1 MSTTSLDSNLFR
13 FIWRHSRRDQIAILC
28 VIFASLP
35 FYWTSLDI
43 PKRIVNDA
51 LLGQAFKEG
60 RTTATLFDW
69 TFSLPDWLGGA
80 SIALGGLELEQ
91 MNYLF
96 VLSGLFLLLVV
107 INGAFKYVINISKG
121 ILGER
126 MLRRMRFTLFATLLR
141 FKPEEVRIVKP
152 AEISSMIKDE
162 VEPIGEFVGDAFILP
177 VFLGTQA
184 LTALLFIMAQNVW
197 LGLVALG
204 IILVQ
209 AFVIP
214 YLRRE
219 QLRLARMRQIAS
231 RKFAGRIG
239 EIVEGAPAVHIH
251 GTAAY
256 NEAEIG
262 GRLGDLFHIRVDL
275 FRRKFAVKYLNNFLA
290 QITPFFFYS
299 IGGYFAL
306 KGSLDIGQLVA
317 VIAAYRDLPPPIKE
331 LIDWDQNRADV
342 TIKYQQVVSQFSA
355 ERLARPAIGD
365 GGPES
370 EPRAPAPIS
379 IDGLRVVDRRGNALL
394 ENMTATID
402 CPAHVALVGA
412 SGSGRD
418 ILAKVVGRQITEYR
432 GAVRLGGVELRALS
446 ETAASRLIAYAG
458 AEPPLF
464 SGTIRD
470 NVLYSLRR
478 RVPEL
483 SNKPASSPA
492 ERLRRAEAERSGNP
506 LATID
511 GDWIDYALAGV
522 AGPDELDEVLL
533 DALQTTGM
541 HEEVYKFGLLGKLPE
556 DSRGELV
563 ERFIAAR
570 RAIRETLS
578 RKELSKLVE
587 PFDPARYNTNATI
600 GENLLFGV
608 PVGDRFQLAQ
618 MAAESHLRG
627 VLEAEALVEPLAEI
641 GFRIAETTLDTF
653 KDLPP
658 GHPLFER
665 YSLIP
670 TESFQEFQR
679 LVEGMK
685 SRSALSLISAEGR
698 NKLIGLALGYIE
710 PRHRIGLIDRL
721 FMSRVLRARAS
732 FRRHLPR
739 TYAES
744 IELYDPDRFMM
755 AAPISDNLLF
765 GRIAF
770 GVAGA
775 EQRVWQA
782 IKATLVE
789 LGLDKVI
796 LRLGLDY
803 EVGPGGKLLFAPQR
817 AAVNLARC
825 LIKRPEVLVLDG
837 ALGVFG
843 PGEAKIIADRIRA
856 KMAGRTLI
864 VTLADPKEAGD
875 YDQVL
880 AFEGGRLCYEPEGEA
895 ERPGRRLVTPSA
907 SDTVH

>member
-1 MSTTSLDSNLFR
+1 MDSNLFR
-13 FIWRHSRRDQIAILC
+13 FIWRHSRRDQIVILC

-51 LLGQAFKEG
+51 LLGRAFKDG
-60 RTTATLFDW
+60 QTTATLFDW
-69 TFSLPDWLGGA
+69 SVELPGFLGGGNI
-80 SIALGGLELEQ
+80 SLGGGLQLEQ
-91 MNYLF
+91 VDYLF

-107 INGAFKYVINISKG
+107 INGAFKYFINISKG
-121 ILGER
+121 VLGER

-141 FKPEEVRIVKP
+141 FRPEEVRAVKP
-152 AEISSMIKDE
+152 AEVASMIKDE
-162 VEPIGEFVGDAFILP
+162 VEPIGEFVGDAFIMP
-177 VFLGTQA
+177 AFLGTQA
-184 LTALLFIMAQNVW
+184 LTALLFIMMQNIW

-214 YLRRE
+214 WLRRE
-219 QLRLARMRQIAS
+219 QLRLTSLRQIAS

-239 EIVEGAPAVHIH
+239 EIVEGAPAVRIH

-262 GRLGDLFHIRVDL
+262 GRLGDLFRIRVDL
-275 FRRKFAVKYLNNFLA
+275 FKRKFAVKYLNNFLA

-355 ERLARPAIGD
+355 ERLAHPAPANG
-365 GGPES
+365 
-370 EPRAPAPIS
+370 RADAVPQPQAPIS

-394 ENMTATID
+394 ESMTTTID
-402 CPAHVALVGA
+402 CPAQVSLVGA

-418 ILAKVVGRQITEYR
+418 ILAKVLGRQITEYR
-432 GAVRLGGVELRALS
+432 GAVRLGGVDLNSLS
-446 ETAASRLIAYAG
+446 EAAASRLISYAG
-458 AEPPLF
+458 VEPPLF

-478 RVPEL
+478 QIPEP
-483 SNKPASSPA
+483 SADGPGSTA
-492 ERLRRAEAERSGNP
+492 ERWRRTEAERSGNP
-506 LATID
+506 IATID
-511 GDWIDYALAGV
+511 GDWIDYAVAGV
-522 AGPDELDEVLL
+522 SGPDELDDALL

-541 HEEVYKFGLLGKLPE
+541 HEEVYKFGLLGRLPA
-556 DSRGELV
+556 DADQGLID
-563 ERFIAAR
+563 RFIAAR
-570 RAIRETLS
+570 RAIREALS
-578 RKELSKLVE
+578 QKEMRRLVE
-587 PFDPARYNTNATI
+587 PFDPGAYNTNATI

-608 PVGDRFQLAQ
+608 PVGDRLSIAQ
-618 MAAESHLRG
+618 MAADSHLRSI
-627 VLEAEALVEPLAEI
+627 LDAEALIEPLTEI
-641 GFRIAETTLDTF
+641 GLKIAETTLDTF

-670 TESFQEFQR
+670 TDEFEDFQR
-679 LVEGMK
+679 LVEGLQ
-685 SRSALSLISAEGR
+685 SRGALSRVSGDDR
-698 NKLIGLALGYIE
+698 SKLIGLALGYIE
-710 PRHRIGLIDRL
+710 PRHRLGLIDRL
-721 FMSRVLRARAS
+721 FMSRTLRARAS
-732 FRRHLPR
+732 FRSHLPSE
-739 TYAES
+739 YAES
-744 IELYDPDRFMM
+744 IEFYEPDQIMM
-755 AAPISDNLLF
+755 AAPIRDNLLF

-775 EQRVWQA
+775 EQQVRQTA
-782 IKATLVE
+782 RATLVD

-796 LRLGLDY
+796 HRLGLDY
-803 EVGPGGKLLFAPQR
+803 EVGPGGKLLFTPQR
-817 AAVNLARC
+817 AAINLARC
-825 LIKRPEVLVLDG
+825 LIKRPEILIIDG
-837 ALGVFG
+837 ALSVFG
-843 PGEAKIIADRIRA
+843 SSEAKTILERIRT
-856 KMAGRTLI
+856 KMAGRTVLA
-864 VTLADPKEAGD
+864 TLAEPGD
-875 YDQVL
+875 AVDFDLVL
-880 AFEGGRLCYEPEGEA
+880 AFDGVRLSFEPDADGPRKE
-895 ERPGRRLVTPSA
+895 GRRLVTPSV

>member
-1 MSTTSLDSNLFR
+1 MATLDSNLFR
-13 FIWRHSRRDQIAILC
+13 FIWRHSRRDQIVILC

-35 FYWTSLDI
+35 FYWISLDI

-51 LLGQAFKEG
+51 LLGRAFKDG
-60 RTTATLFDW
+60 QMTATLFDW
-69 TFSLPDWLGGA
+69 SLELPDWLGGGL
-80 SIALGGLELEQ
+80 SLGGGFQFEQ
-91 MNYLF
+91 MDYLF

-121 ILGER
+121 VLGER
-126 MLRRMRFTLFATLLR
+126 MLRRMRFILFATLLK
-141 FKPEEVRIVKP
+141 FKPEEVRAVKP

-219 QLRLARMRQIAS
+219 QLRLTSLRQIAS

-262 GRLGDLFHIRVDL
+262 GRLGDLFRIRVDL
-275 FRRKFAVKYLNNFLA
+275 FKRKFAVKYLNNFLA

-331 LIDWDQNRADV
+331 LIDWDQARADV

-355 ERLARPAIGD
+355 ERLTQAAHGNGASDTVPS
-365 GGPES
+365 PQ
-370 EPRAPAPIS
+370 APIS
-379 IDGLRVVDRRGNALL
+379 IDSLRVVDRRGNALL
-394 ENMTATID
+394 ENMTTTIE

-418 ILAKVVGRQITEYR
+418 ILAKVLGRQITEYR
-432 GAVRLGGVELRALS
+432 GAVRFGGIELNSLADG
-446 ETAASRLIAYAG
+446 AASRLIAYAG

-478 RVPEL
+478 HAPAL
-483 SNKPASSPA
+483 SEDGADSPA
-492 ERLRRAEAERSGNP
+492 ERWRRVEALRSGNP
-506 LATID
+506 IASVD

-522 AGPDELDEVLL
+522 SGPDQLDDVLL
-533 DALQTTGM
+533 DVLRTTGM
-541 HEEVYKFGLLGKLPE
+541 YEEVYQFGLLGKLPA
-556 DSRGELV
+556 DCDPDLIDC
-563 ERFIAAR
+563 FIAGR
-570 RAIRETLS
+570 RAIRTALS
-578 RKELSKLVE
+578 QKELRKLVE
-587 PFDPARYNTNATI
+587 PFDPGAYNTNATI

-608 PVGDRFQLAQ
+608 LVGNQLTAAQ
-618 MAAESHLRG
+618 MAANSYLRSI
-627 VLEAEALVEPLAEI
+627 LDAEALVEPLTEI
-641 GFRIAETTLDTF
+641 GLKIAETTLDTF
-653 KDLPP
+653 KGLPP

-665 YSLIP
+665 YSLIR
-670 TESFQEFQR
+670 TEELQDFQR
-679 LVEGMK
+679 LVETPQ
-685 SRSALSLISAEGR
+685 SRGALRSIASEDRSKLIS
-698 NKLIGLALGYIE
+698 LALDYVE
-710 PRHRIGLIDRL
+710 PRHRLGLIDPAFR
-721 FMSRVLRARAS
+721 SRVLRARAT
-732 FRRHLPR
+732 FRGHLPGE
-739 TYAES
+739 YAER
-744 IELYDPDRFMM
+744 IEFYDPDRIMM
-755 AAPISDNLLF
+755 AAPIRDNLLF

-775 EQRVWQA
+775 EKQVRHVA
-782 IKATLVE
+782 LAALAD
-789 LGLDKVI
+789 LGLDKI
-796 LRLGLDY
+796 IHRLGLDY

-817 AAVNLARC
+817 AAINLARC
-825 LIKRPEVLVLDG
+825 LIKRPEVLIVDG
-837 ALGVFG
+837 ALAVFG
-843 PGEAKIIADRIRA
+843 PSEAKVIMDRIRS
-856 KMAGRTLI
+856 KMAGRTVM
-864 VTLADPKEAGD
+864 VTLADSKDAAD
-875 YDQVL
+875 FDQVL
-880 AFEGGRLCYEPEGEA
+880 AFDGVRLSFEPDSDQA
-895 ERPGRRLVTPSA
+895 ARSSRRLVTPSA